1 MNPASRP
8 LQGAFTLIELLVV
21 IAIIGILAGM
31 LLPALSKSRISAQ
44 KGVAKT
50 EEANLVAAINQY
62 YAQYSRLPAS
72 SSAVAAAQTAAQNS
86 NDFTFGTVSNTSGG
100 ATVMPGYA
108 TNIIQTVGS
117 SSSYQNYNSEVIAI
131 LRDDNF
137 YPEASNG
144 VSHIFNPQQ
153 TSLFNAKVALDT
165 TSPGI
170 GPDDVFRDPWGSP
183 YIVTMDMNY
192 DNKCYDKTL
201 DTMYQNNSGTK
212 NPLVLTIPG
221 EAVVWSLGPAKVI
234 NTTLPLNTGPNHQTI
249 VTSY

>member
-1 MNPASRP
+1 MNPALRP

-31 LLPALSKSRISAQ
+31 LLPALSKAKDNAK

-72 SSAVAAAQTAAQNS
+72 SAAVQAAQSATQNS
-86 NDFTFGTVSNTSGG
+86 NDFTFGTVSNGVS
-100 ATVMPGYA
+100 MPGYA
-108 TNIIQTVGS
+108 TSLIQTVGS
-117 SSSYQNYNSEVIAI
+117 TIPYQNYNSEVIAI